1 MREGVRCEGVR
12 GGVRPE
18 ERGEDEEWDAG
29 HLISMA

>member
-1 MREGVRCEGVR
+1 MREGVGHEGVT
-12 GGVRPE
+12 GGVRSE